1 MDAKVEAGKPKAVQ
15 ARYTLRETM
24 EQFKTED
31 DCKAFLRDM
40 RWPNGVQCPRCGNVK
55 VYELK
60 KRPFH
65 WTCANP
71 DCHYLKNPKPDKKN
85 TGYRFSVLTGS
96 IFENTKFPLRTWF
109 QVAYLICQAKKGIS
123 ALQIHR
129 MIGTGD
135 YRTAWYMVHR
145 LRAAMENETFMKLA
159 GEVEADE
166 TLIGGKEANKH
177 RKNRNPQNRGPHG
190 KAMVIGAISR
200 KGSVVARVIEEAGF
214 NTFQE
219 FVQEVVDPNVSLVST
234 DENAGYRNLN
244 KAGFPHDTVN
254 HKAEEYVRGKIH
266 TNTIENF
273 WSLLKRGIMG
283 SYHQVSKKYLPLY
296 VNEFA
301 WRYNNRRNP
310 DIFRDLF
317 LSV

>member
-1 MDAKVEAGKPKAVQ
+1 MDSRVEAGKPKAVQ
-15 ARYTLRETM
+15 ARQTLTQLM
-24 EQFKTED
+24 AQFQTED
-31 DCKAFLRDM
+31 DCKAFQRDM
-40 RWPNGVQCPRCGNVK
+40 RWPNGVICPRCENVK

-71 DCHYLKNPKPDKKN
+71 DCHDLKKPKPDKKN

-214 NTFQE
+214 NTLQE
-219 FVQEVVDPNVSLVST
+219 FVEEVVDKNVSLVST
-234 DENAGYRNLN
+234 DENAGYRNLR

-254 HKAEEYVRGKIH
+254 HKAEEYVRGNIH
-266 TNTIENF
+266 TNTIESF